1 MLRSIIFTDCESFEM
16 HLQCIPSHLM
26 CDSLVNFLVL
36 FLDSASSMLKITKE
50 RTSSRRHPY
59 ANPYS
64 FSDGR
69 STADV
74 DSVSDISEWILDD
87 KIKDILYGNQE
98 VMFYT
103 EFIIVTSV
111 VLKKTQKTDV

>member
-1 MLRSIIFTDCESFEM
+1 
-16 HLQCIPSHLM
+16 
-26 CDSLVNFLVL
+26 
-36 FLDSASSMLKITKE
+36 MLKITKE

-59 ANPYS
+59 PYS

-98 VMFYT
+98 VIFYT
-103 EFIIVTSV
+103 GFNIVTST
-111 VLKKTQKTDV
+111 VLKKTKKKLMY